1 MPTEETR
8 QDDHTAWIIRT
19 RRNMARM
26 GFDPDGNRNRS
37 LAPGSLADLKSGK
50 NHGHGKG
57 AQQLRK
63 FSRMGGNAQ

>member
-8 QDDHTAWIIRT
+8 QDDHIIRT
-19 RRNMARM
+19 RRNMTRM